1 MAHSGETPM
10 QTLPSRE
17 RFHFGGDV
25 LSGKGACADGRRQM
39 CGATLSW
46 RLDYC
51 HRTTA
56 KVKKFSR
63 ERMSRKFFHAD
74 ITKKCKKL
82 NLYIDSKHI

>member
-1 MAHSGETPM
+1 M

-25 LSGKGACADGRRQM
+25 LSGKGAVRRWL
-39 CGATLSW
+39 AANVRRNSVVSA
-46 RLDYC
+46 RYR
-51 HRTTA
+51 HRATA
-56 KVKKFSR
+56 KVKKISR
-63 ERMSRKFFHAD
+63 ERVSRKFFHAD